1 MPEPTRAALESHL
14 ERLLWDGSMDRR
26 RFLGRSA
33 GAALMLGG
41 MSSFLAAC
49 GIKGTAEQNLEQ
61 LAKAAA
67 TVNHPKVPIGNWTF
81 SNWPLY
87 IDKSVLKTFDAKYG
101 GHVKYVE
108 EINDNN
114 EFFGKVR
121 PQLAAKKPIG
131 RDIVVL
137 TDPMAARW
145 VRSSYV
151 TPIDKK
157 NIPNGVAN
165 LTDPLKHPPYD
176 PQRLYTLPWQ
186 SGALGLGYNIKQT
199 GRELKSI
206 KEFFNPEWKGKVT

>member
-108 EINDNN
+108 EINVNN